1 MYTRTPVAAPERM
14 RLAAVTLL
22 LLSACSGGSATPD
35 GACKPS
41 DPACDPGSTS
51 DSGVVGDAHAAGH
64 DAASEATTPATD
76 ATAGVPDAGC
86 MLWVDDAGVTEGCG
100 QGDMGPG
107 DRDDG
112 GGGPPPPPPDAALDA
127 SELGFGA
134 SCWDNAQCAS
144 DLCFDFKVRGTFCSQ
159 ICSTNAQCPST
170 SPGCNG
176 MGVCRVTAG
185 E

>member
-1 MYTRTPVAAPERM
+1 M
-14 RLAAVTLL
+14 RLAVVTLL

-51 DSGVVGDAHAAGH
+51 DSGVVGDAHAAEH

-76 ATAGVPDAGC
+76 ASAGVLDAGC
-86 MLWVDDAGVTEGCG
+86 MLWVDDAGVTQGCG

>member
-1 MYTRTPVAAPERM
+1 M
-14 RLAAVTLL
+14 RWALVSLVVL
-22 LLSACSGGSATPD
+22 WGCSGGSASPD
-35 GACKPS
+35 GECKPS
-41 DPACDPGSTS
+41 DPTCNPASSAS
-51 DSGVVGDAHAAGH
+51 DSGAHVDAHVGAA
-64 DAASEATTPATD
+64 DAAPEAATTD
-76 ATAGVPDAGC
+76 ATTKPDAC
-86 MLWVDDAGVTEGCG
+86 ILWVDDAGVTQGCG
-100 QGDMGPG
+100 QGDDGPG

-127 SELGFGA
+127 SGLGFGA

-144 DLCFDFKVRGTFCSQ
+144 DLCFDYKVRGTFCTQ
-159 ICSTNAQCPST
+159 VCTTNADCPSG